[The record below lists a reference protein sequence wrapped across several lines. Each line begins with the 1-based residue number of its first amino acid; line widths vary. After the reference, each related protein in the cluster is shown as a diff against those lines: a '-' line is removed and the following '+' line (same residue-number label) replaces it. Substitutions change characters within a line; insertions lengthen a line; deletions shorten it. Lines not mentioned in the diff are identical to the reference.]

1 MRVFFLSRLRCQWLC
16 VMVML
21 FVVGISSAFSAET
34 KSTPSGQSNFESRCA
49 RCHGAS
55 GKGNGFQALAL
66 FFMFK
71 VPDLTDS
78 AYMRTRSDDA
88 LFRAIK
94 QGSKGG
100 MPAFGLKFSEPEI
113 KDLVVYVRGFS
124 GVR

>member
-1 MRVFFLSRLRCQWLC
+1 MHSYSLTRLRGWWLG
-16 VMVML
+16 VMIMLVVM
-21 FVVGISSAFSAET
+21 GTSSALSAET

-71 VPDLTDS
+71 MPDLTDP
-78 AYMRTRSDDA
+78 AFMQTRSDDA

-113 KDLVVYVRGFS
+113 KDLVIYVRGFA
-124 GVR
+124 GAR